1 MFKNRKRALFMS
13 NRVGQQSGNYLL
25 LSLLGEGGFAEVYL
39 GEHIY
44 LKTQA
49 AIKVLH
55 SRLMSEK
62 QEAFLAEARS
72 IARLKH
78 ANIVRVLEFGVE
90 NDVAFLVMEYA
101 AQGTL
106 RHLHPVGVQL
116 SLPESLSY
124 VKQAAAA
131 LQYAHRQQLMHR
143 DVKPENMLLG
153 AHNTLLLS

>member
-1 MFKNRKRALFMS
+1 MS
-13 NRVGQQSGNYLL
+13 NRIGQQLGNYRL

-39 GEHIY
+39 AEHVY

-55 SRLMSEK
+55 SRLMNEK

-90 NDVAFLVMEYA
+90 EDVAFLVMEYA

-106 RHLHPVGVQL
+106 RNLYPAGTRLALAQI
-116 SLPESLSY
+116 LPY
-124 VKQAAAA
+124 IKQAAAA
-131 LQYAHRQQLMHR
+131 LYYAHRQQLMHR
-143 DVKPENMLLG
+143 DVK
-153 AHNTLLLS
+153 